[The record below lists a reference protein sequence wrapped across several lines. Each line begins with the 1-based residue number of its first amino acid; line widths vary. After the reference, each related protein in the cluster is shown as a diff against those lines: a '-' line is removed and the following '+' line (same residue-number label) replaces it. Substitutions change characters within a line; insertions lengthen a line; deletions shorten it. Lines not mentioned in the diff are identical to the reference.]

1 MTGNDI
7 VDIKTAATESNWKRS
22 GFLQKIYTD
31 QEQQYIQDA
40 ADPGQMVWRL
50 WSMKESAYK
59 IYSRQLGKRFFA
71 PQKLICTL
79 SGETSG
85 QVTINA
91 IPYQTMTS
99 ASKDH
104 VYSIARTGDP
114 GHFYSVCFPIPGRQ
128 YINQQQFIYENLVS
142 YYAGILQ
149 EDKNNFM
156 IGKEKYNIP
165 FLYCKK
171 EKIKIPVSITH
182 HGNYAAFTIN

>member
-7 VDIKTAATESNWKRS
+7 VDIRTADTESNWKRS
-22 GFLQKIYTD
+22 GFLEKIYTD

-59 IYSRQLGKRFFA
+59 IYSRQRGIRFFA
-71 PQKLICTL
+71 PKKLCCTL

-91 IPYQTMTS
+91 VSCQTMTS
-99 ASKDH
+99 ASTDH
-104 VYSIARTGDP
+104 VYSIARTGDS
-114 GHFYSVCFPIPGRQ
+114 GHFYSACFAIPGQQ
-128 YINQQQFIYENLVS
+128 YINQQQFIYEKLVS
-142 YYAGILQ
+142 YYAGIQQ
-149 EDKNNFM
+149 EDINNFM

-182 HGNYAAFTIN
+182 HGYYAAFTIN